1 MHSRSRLTV
10 ERVLAAALSVSALVL
25 AGGQQAWAAGPS
37 PFPPMPTDT
46 ITIMSPVTV
55 TALGGTGG
63 EQLSV
68 TADSTTPLVSMTVH
82 LDNATTGYDTLDP
95 TMSPP
100 AGGAQAGTSTWTSAT
115 LTPAVLPLGSYFIT
129 VDASDAGGTTVTGFP
144 VNAEGPYGPEDALAF
159 QDTPQIT
166 PSPGDYVLS
175 YANQHPVIAGTVT
188 ELAPGATEPT
198 PYAGQPV
205 VLNDPVEGDTT
216 LTTSSTGGY
225 SETLSH
231 PVAGESITVAVSP
244 TAATGAAT
252 AAPVTLS
259 ARSSPVR
266 LTAKLSA
273 TKITYGKTVKVTG
286 TVGYASGSSV
296 VPLSGQRVQIYAS
309 HDKHA
314 ATALTT
320 ASGTFSATLPREAAS
335 LNWTVQADGAAY
347 LSAATVT
354 LPMTV
359 DLPTVI
365 TGFRA
370 SLNSYWQASF
380 HGCLSLVP
388 KAPGYVA
395 SLSGLVIQYSA
406 GPHGPWHT
414 LGAVP
419 GQRSSVCGNGGR
431 TFSAVLPAPLN
442 YAYYRASF
450 GGAGTRLAGASTNAP
465 ATGFLPSASGTSLAW
480 KYEDRITGFTVS
492 TRTVNKG
499 GKLTVSGKLQY
510 YLGGKWRDLPHRVVQ
525 IILLPNGSRT
535 WYWIAKITTNAKGQ
549 FTATFMDPV
558 TATWSAEY
566 LGDSEHLAA
575 VAAMIPVA
583 IRGTSAAARETSEAA
598 EGTSEATNPFGLIVE
613 NRSTP

>member
-1 MHSRSRLTV
+1 MHSRSRVTV
-10 ERVLAAALSVSALVL
+10 ERTITTALVVAALVL
-25 AGGQQAWAAGPS
+25 ACGPQAWAASPAS
-37 PFPPMPTDT
+37 PFPPAPVDT
-46 ITIMSPVTV
+46 ITITSPVTV

-68 TADSTTPLVSMTVH
+68 TADSTTPLASMTVH
-82 LDNATTGYDTLDP
+82 LDNATTGKDTLDP
-95 TMSPP
+95 AMSPP
-100 AGGAQAGTSTWTSAT
+100 AGEAQAGPSTWTSD
-115 LTPAVLPLGSYFIT
+115 LTPAELPLGSYFLT
-129 VDASDAGGTTVTGFP
+129 VDASDAGGTTVTGVP
-144 VNAEGPYGPEDALAF
+144 VTVEGPQGPENALAF

-166 PSPGDYVLS
+166 PSPGDYVIN

-205 VLNDPVEGDTT
+205 VLNDPVEGDIT
-216 LTTSSTGGY
+216 LTTSSAGGY
-225 SETLSH
+225 SEALPH
-231 PVAGESITVAVSP
+231 PLAGEQITVAVAP
-244 TAATGAAT
+244 TATTAAAA

-259 ARSSPVR
+259 ARPSQVR

-273 TKITYGKTVKVTG
+273 AKVTYGGTVKVTG
-286 TVGYASGSSV
+286 TVGYASGRSV
-296 VPLSGQRVQIYAS
+296 VPLPGQRVQVYAS
-309 HDKHA
+309 HDKLA
-314 ATALTT
+314 ATAVST
-320 ASGTFSATLPREAAS
+320 ASGTFTATLPREAAG
-335 LNWTVQADGAAY
+335 LDWTVQASGAY
-347 LSAATVT
+347 LSTATVT

-388 KAPGYVA
+388 KAPGYVT

-414 LGAVP
+414 LGALP
-419 GQRSSVCGNGGR
+419 RQQSSLCGNGGK
-431 TFSAVLPAPLN
+431 TFSAVLPALLN

-450 GGAGTRLAGASTNAP
+450 TGAGIIPENAGNLGPS
-465 ATGFLPSASGTSLAW
+465 TGFLPSASGTALAW

-492 TRTVNKG
+492 PHTVSKG

-510 YLGGKWRDLPHRVVQ
+510 YLGGTWRDLPRRVVQ
-525 IILLPNGSRT
+525 IILLPAGSRG
-535 WYWIAKITTNAKGQ
+535 WYWIAKVTTNAKGD
-549 FTATFMDPV
+549 FTATFTDPV

-566 LGDSEHLAA
+566 LGDSGHLAA
-575 VAAMIPVA
+575 VAAMIPVSIKPNLRCYRA
-583 IRGTSAAARETSEAA
+583 SICTLTWGFA
-598 EGTSEATNPFGLIVE
+598 
-613 NRSTP
+613 